1 MARATVEPAD
11 GGKLPTLRPELR
23 RSLAL
28 GAILA
33 LGLAAGACWL
43 ATRGAP
49 AAPTLVAPTRLVA
62 SRTPTNLPATP
73 AQPQALP
80 ATATPTPL
88 GNAGLA
94 PTATVIPP
102 QGSGAGVSAAATR
115 YYFPVVLLPPP
126 AVPPGPVNPP
136 TGNDWRAFLAYYR
149 AVARLP
155 PLTENPAWSD
165 GAFKHARYLV
175 ENDVNTSSE
184 DPALSWYTPEGAA
197 AGPQSLWVVRGEANW
212 NDVQTFDNWMRWP
225 FHALSIIDP
234 ALASYGYGR
243 YSEPGADPGPFHT
256 GAVLDVSRG
265 LTQPNAAYPV
275 KWPAENT
282 AVYLTTYDG
291 GEAPDPLTGC
301 TGVGLNGP
309 AGLPVLLQLGPGTT
323 IGPNTPRPVITF
335 SSFKEDGALR
345 EHCIFDETSYQNSI
359 TSLRDQGRALLAARD
374 AIVLIPR
381 APLAAGKRYTVT
393 ISALGQTYTWTFRV
407 VTKP

>member
-1 MARATVEPAD
+1 
-11 GGKLPTLRPELR
+11 LRPELR

-33 LGLAAGACWL
+33 LCLAAGTLWL
-43 ATRGAP
+43 VTRGAP
-49 AAPTLVAPTRLVA
+49 AAPTAVAPTPLPF
-62 SRTPTNLPATP
+62 SRTPGGPPLTP
-73 AQPQALP
+73 VEQHALP

-94 PTATVIPP
+94 PTATASPP
-102 QGSGAGVSAAATR
+102 AAGGASVSAAGTPM
-115 YYFPVVLLPPP
+115 YFPVIAVPPP
-126 AVPPGPVNPP
+126 RPTPGPVNPP
-136 TGNDWRAFLAYYR
+136 TGSDWRAFLAYYR
-149 AVARLP
+149 AVAHLLP
-155 PLTENPAWSD
+155 PVENMAWSD

-175 ENDVNTSSE
+175 ENDVNTSTE

-197 AGPQSLWVVRGEANW
+197 AGPQSLWMVRGEANW

-234 ALASYGYGR
+234 ALASFGYGR

-265 LTQPNAAYPV
+265 LTQPAAAYPV
-275 KWPAENT
+275 KWPDENT
-282 AVYLTTYDG
+282 AVYLTAYDG
-291 GEAPDPLTGC
+291 GEAPDPLTSCPGI
-301 TGVGLNGP
+301 GLNGP
-309 AGLPVLLQLGPGTT
+309 AGLPVLLQLGPGST
-323 IGPNTPRPVITF
+323 IGPNTPLPVVTF

-345 EHCIFDETSYQNSI
+345 DHCIFDETSYQNSI

-374 AIVLIPR
+374 AVVLIPR
-381 APLAAGKRYTVT
+381 APLTAGKRYTVT
-393 ISALGQTYTWTFRV
+393 ITALGQTHTWTFRV